1 MNVTLYYDEGCFD
14 CIIAKTYLEAMNIEF
29 EAKNLKDDK
38 NKLELIEKVHKYI
51 APVIVID
58 DNIYLGFG
66 SIDAQFISNA
76 PEILEKLGIL
86 DAARDEE
93 GNIIKVLPKSLETMD
108 LIHK

>member
-1 MNVTLYYDEGCFD
+1 MKVTLYYDEGCFD
-14 CIIAKTYLEAMNIEF
+14 CVIAKTYLTAMNIDF

-38 NKLELIEKVHKYI
+38 NKLELIVLVHKYI

-66 SIDAQFISNA
+66 SIDGQYISNA

-86 DAARDEE
+86 DAGRDED
-93 GNIIKVLPKSLETMD
+93 GNIIKVLQKSLETMD
-108 LIHK
+108 LVKK

>member
-1 MNVTLYYDEGCFD
+1 MKVTLYYDEGCFD
-14 CIIAKTYLEAMNIEF
+14 CIIAKTYLTAMNVDF
-29 EAKNLKDDK
+29 EAKNLNDDK
-38 NKLELIEKVHKYI
+38 NKLELIELVHKYI

-58 DNIYLGFG
+58 DDIYLGFG

-86 DAARDEE
+86 DAARDKN